1 MRISTATTLLLGA
14 LQATACGQGTC
25 PAGAASIAEYIEQ
38 EKIVALE
45 QLLCNIGGDGCN
57 AAGAA
62 PGVVV
67 ASPSK
72 SDPDCTGPG
81 DLSTLHIKI
90 VYIVLTWSF

>member
-1 MRISTATTLLLGA
+1 MRISTATTVLLGT

-25 PAGAASIAEYIEQ
+25 PAGAASITEFIE
-38 EKIVALE
+38 EENIVALE
-45 QLLCNIGGDGCN
+45 QLLCNIGDDGCN

-72 SDPDCTGPG
+72 SDPDCTIPG
-81 DLSTLHIKI
+81 ELPTFHSQT
-90 VYIVLTWSF
+90 V